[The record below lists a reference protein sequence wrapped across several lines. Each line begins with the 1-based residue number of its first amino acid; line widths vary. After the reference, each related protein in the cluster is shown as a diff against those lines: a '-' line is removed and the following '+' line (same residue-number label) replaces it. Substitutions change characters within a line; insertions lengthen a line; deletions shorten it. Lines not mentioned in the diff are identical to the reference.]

1 LILYQLLYNVN
12 GRDDLESWDIHEG
25 DEAHTMPRPRKFDEA
40 TALDAAIECFWRRGY
55 EATSLR
61 DLTVSMGLSAPSLYN
76 AFGNKEELYA
86 RALDRYL
93 DRTTRDRLRRLEEM
107 GEPLEAIR
115 RFFTE
120 IIEHSIKDRSR
131 KGCFLVNSAL
141 EVAPHDSACRAVV
154 TEQFDEIEAFFRRC
168 IVSSQTAGAVSRE
181 IDAEDFA
188 RLLVAALLGIRV
200 LARAKPDRAIL
211 EGIIRPALGLLK
223 APAPG
228 RGAPPLSRSS

>member
-1 LILYQLLYNVN
+1 MTSQ
-12 GRDDLESWDIHEG
+12 
-25 DEAHTMPRPRKFDEA
+25 EAEAYAMPRPRKFDEA

-61 DLTVSMGLSAPSLYN
+61 DLTESMGLSAPSLYN

-107 GEPLEAIR
+107 YEPLEAIR
-115 RFFTE
+115 QFFSE
-120 IIEHSIKDRSR
+120 IIEHSVKDRSR
-131 KGCFLVNSAL
+131 KGCFLVNSAI

-168 IVSSQTAGAVSRE
+168 IVSAQTEGTTSSDVDAG
-181 IDAEDFA
+181 DFA
-188 RLLVAALLGIRV
+188 RLFVGVLLGIRV
-200 LARAKPDRAIL
+200 LARAKPDRAAL
-211 EGIIRPALGLLK
+211 EGVVRPAFGLLK
-223 APAPG
+223 MPVRG
-228 RGAPPLSRSS
+228 RGPRRLPRN